1 MLLYDLTEFQR
12 LSADLHLQLAAR
24 GVGWNNVLQIITNRM
39 PLAGPRDRKILMRVF
54 EFLDHAYEKRRREI
68 GPPEILHALRAT
80 ALLAQAIGQP
90 HLLDLLTEL
99 LHDKFEDFTPN
110 AMGQDRYAQMESE
123 FRELLLELNPTDQWY
138 LMERLECL
146 TRGRDETYYHYIG
159 RLLGKTRVTPELV
172 RIKLADRLDNTL
184 DLHIDLR
191 DPLADENFFQVLFQ
205 VLFSTSDPS
214 YRPPSEHPES
224 SPLNGAKRLYQL
236 FKNAVLL
243 SMIREKN
250 AAPEDAAARILFR
263 SMALASMHE
272 AQRIMLHI
280 MGYHE
285 TSVSRQ
291 RELLMEV
298 QRYAQLGGLT
308 HTTAPSCE
316 HPLDGLFRKH
326 FDHPDSTVRSR
337 YLDELYRNKGLML
350 QAALGFVVI
359 FVNFVQS
366 PDYWVK
372 GISEDGIDRSG
383 N

>member
-1 MLLYDLTEFQR
+1 
-12 LSADLHLQLAAR
+12 
-24 GVGWNNVLQIITNRM
+24 
-39 PLAGPRDRKILMRVF
+39 
-54 EFLDHAYEKRRREI
+54 
-68 GPPEILHALRAT
+68 
-80 ALLAQAIGQP
+80 
-90 HLLDLLTEL
+90 
-99 LHDKFEDFTPN
+99 
-110 AMGQDRYAQMESE
+110 MESE

-298 QRYAQLGGLT
+298 QRYAQLDGLT

>member
-1 MLLYDLTEFQR
+1 
-12 LSADLHLQLAAR
+12 
-24 GVGWNNVLQIITNRM
+24 
-39 PLAGPRDRKILMRVF
+39 
-54 EFLDHAYEKRRREI
+54 
-68 GPPEILHALRAT
+68 
-80 ALLAQAIGQP
+80 
-90 HLLDLLTEL
+90 LLDLLMEL
-99 LHDKFEDFTPN
+99 LHDKFEDFTPE

-146 TRGRDETYYHYIG
+146 TRRKDESYYRYIG
-159 RLLGKTRVTPELV
+159 RLLGMTRVTPELV

-184 DLHIDLR
+184 DLHIDVR
-191 DPLADENFFQVLFQ
+191 DPLMDENFFQVVFQ

-214 YRPPSEHPES
+214 YRPLSEHPES

-243 SMIREKN
+243 SLIRERN
-250 AAPEDAAARILFR
+250 AATEDAAAGNLFR

-272 AQRIMLHI
+272 AQRITLHI

-316 HPLDGLFRKH
+316 HPLDGLFRQR
-326 FDHPDSTVRSR
+326 FDHTDSAVRSKN
-337 YLDELYRNKGLML
+337 LDELYRDKGLML
-350 QAALGFVVI
+350 QAALAFVGI

-366 PDYWVK
+366 TDYWVK
-372 GISEDGIDRSG
+372 GISEDGIGLAG
-383 N
+383 NQ